1 MSDVFFRDSQFFL
14 YAELDRKSVC
24 IPAGFALDTEAL
36 QRFVPAKE
44 VFERPGHD
52 VVDARNAIR

>member
-1 MSDVFFRDSQFFL
+1 
-14 YAELDRKSVC
+14 
-24 IPAGFALDTEAL
+24 L

-52 VVDARNAIR
+52 VVDARNPIC